1 MSKFLAQIVIVITS
15 IPWIHNLSKLRSIFE
30 GFLIGRDVQY
40 VFFDYGDRFFSR
52 KNWSD
57 N

>member
-15 IPWIHNLSKLRSIFE
+15 IPWIHNLSKLGSICE
-30 GFLIGRDVQY
+30 GLIGRDVQY